1 MPSYFPLTARIM
13 PLIRSVKMPHHL
25 PRTAH
30 IMFPVR
36 NLKMPSY
43 FPLTA
48 RIMPPIRRVKMP
60 SYFPLTARIMSHMGV
75 KMPSARISTMTATM
89 PIRMG
94 SMRAVRL
101 LRS

>member
-1 MPSYFPLTARIM
+1 MSLVRNLKIPSYFPLTARIM

-25 PRTAH
+25 PRTA
-30 IMFPVR
+30 R
-36 NLKMPSY
+36 
-43 FPLTA
+43 T
-48 RIMPPIRRVKMP
+48 MPPIRRVKMP
-60 SYFPLTARIMSHMGV
+60 HHLPRTARIMSHMGV